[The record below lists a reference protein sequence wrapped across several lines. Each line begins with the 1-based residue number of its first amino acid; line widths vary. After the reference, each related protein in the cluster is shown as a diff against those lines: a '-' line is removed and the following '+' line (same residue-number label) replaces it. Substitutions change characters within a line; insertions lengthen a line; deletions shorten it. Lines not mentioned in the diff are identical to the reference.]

1 MKNITLRIGFSR
13 ITLTAFFFL
22 LCAGFAAGQDEGG
35 AASDRA
41 KALVQ
46 GEEAPSAE
54 ALAPAASSASEETA
68 PAVNAADAASEEFTA
83 ALLSFYDYR
92 FVKCTYSV
100 WSGIRLEQGAR
111 STSIG
116 FMNRNFEDMF
126 LDCDESA
133 DAFSDFQRK
142 RRTGF
147 VLMAGG
153 LLAIALYPS
162 IGSWE
167 YDQGAS
173 AWSVLLPVGG
183 VIIDIIGIV
192 SLSTSLR
199 DLFDAVDLYNAAQIQ
214 KRE

>member
-100 WSGIRLEQGAR
+100 WSGIRLEQGTR